1 MIGLP
6 SLISLNI
13 VDGSFN
19 NANEFTISSII
30 SY

>member
-6 SLISLNI
+6 SLTSLNI

-19 NANEFTISSII
+19 NVNDFTISSII
-30 SY
+30 L